1 GTALKRI
8 SLNNTDWS
16 IVFGA
21 DPRIRLPPEENGEIA
36 EACAPTITQTNSSM
50 GLNPV
55 ARAIPGTTGNSA
67 GATTPSVLANRD
79 INIPITTMMI
89 GMSANGIVVETQSES
104 WSITPA
110 SMAT

>member
-1 GTALKRI
+1 CIYCFHESTTCMTIPAKSAAPTPTGTALKRI

-79 INIPITTMMI
+79 I
-89 GMSANGIVVETQSES
+89 
-104 WSITPA
+104 
-110 SMAT
+110 